1 MTDEEWKEYQSNT
14 KVMFDSLEACLQQ
27 LLRSRRNI
35 NISRTGNS
43 DEGRKVQVEITNSL
57 DLEIYVEYV
66 NFRKDVLKY
75 FKKMKKYSR
84 HVTCDFI
91 REVFV
96 LDVGFGLTGYEFKYP
111 KSLVE

>member
-1 MTDEEWKEYQSNT
+1 MTNEEWKEYQSNT
-14 KVMFDSLEACLQQ
+14 KVMFDNLEACLQQ
-27 LLRSRRNI
+27 LLRSGRNI
-35 NISRTGNS
+35 SISRTGNS
-43 DEGRKVQVEITNSL
+43 VEGIKVQVEITNSL
-57 DLEIYVEYV
+57 DLEIYVECV

-75 FKKMKKYSR
+75 FKKMKKYTK
-84 HVTCDFI
+84 HDTGYFI

>member
-1 MTDEEWKEYQSNT
+1 MTDEEWKEYQSNI

-27 LLRSRRNI
+27 LLRKGRNI

-57 DLEIYVEYV
+57 DLEIYAEYV

-84 HVTCDFI
+84 HDTGYFI

>member
-1 MTDEEWKEYQSNT
+1 MTDEEWKECQNNSSI
-14 KVMFDSLEACLQQ
+14 MFDSLEACLQQ
-27 LLRSRRNI
+27 LLRKGRNI
-35 NISRTGNS
+35 SISRTGNS

-57 DLEIYVEYV
+57 DLEIYAEYV

-84 HVTCDFI
+84 HDTCDFI
-91 REVFV
+91 REIFV
-96 LDVGFGLTGYEFKYP
+96 LDIGFGLTGYEFKYP

>member
-14 KVMFDSLEACLQQ
+14 KVMFDSLEACLKH
-27 LLRSRRNI
+27 LLRSGRNI

-57 DLEIYVEYV
+57 DLEIYAEYV

-75 FKKMKKYSR
+75 FKKMKKYTK
-84 HVTCDFI
+84 HDTCDFI
-91 REVFV
+91 REIFV

>member
-1 MTDEEWKEYQSNT
+1 MTDKEWAEHQSNT
-14 KVMFDSLEACLQQ
+14 KVMFDSLEACLKQ
-27 LLRSRRNI
+27 LLRSGRNI

-43 DEGRKVQVEITNSL
+43 DEGKKVQVEITNSL
-57 DLEIYVEYV
+57 DLEIYAEYV

-84 HVTCDFI
+84 HDTGYFI

>member
-27 LLRSRRNI
+27 LLRKGRNI

-43 DEGRKVQVEITNSL
+43 DEGRKVQVEITNLL
-57 DLEIYVEYV
+57 DLEIYAEYV

-84 HVTCDFI
+84 HDTGYFI
-91 REVFV
+91 REVFF